1 MANQHIQP
9 DGLWLSAPHNF
20 SQVVVS
26 TGTKIIHCA
35 GQTAWDNEMNIV
47 GGDDLEQQM
56 IQALENVKTALA
68 AGGATLQDVVRLD
81 IYVVDYSVDKV
92 GAVGSALGRPGFTLT
107 SGPGSALGRF
117 FDPDHLPANTLLGIQ
132 ALALPEFLVE
142 VTATA
147 VVDA

>member
-9 DGLWLSAPHNF
+9 DELWPSAQYGF

-35 GQTAWDNEMNIV
+35 GQTAWDKDMNLV
-47 GGDDLEQQM
+47 GGDDLEKQLVQSL
-56 IQALENVKTALA
+56 QNVKTALA

-81 IYVVDYSVDKV
+81 IYLVDYNADKIPAV
-92 GAVGSALGRPGFTLT
+92 GA
-107 SGPGSALGRF
+107 ALGRF

>member
-9 DGLWLSAPHNF
+9 DELWPSAQYGF

-35 GQTAWDNEMNIV
+35 GQTAWDKDMNLV
-47 GGDDLEQQM
+47 GGDDLGKQLVQSL
-56 IQALENVKTALA
+56 QNVKTVLA

-81 IYVVDYSVDKV
+81 IYLVDYNADKIPAV
-92 GAVGSALGRPGFTLT
+92 GA
-107 SGPGSALGRF
+107 ALGRF

>member
-9 DGLWLSAPHNF
+9 DELWPSAQYGF

-35 GQTAWDNEMNIV
+35 GQTAWDKDMNLV
-47 GGDDLEQQM
+47 GGDDLEKQM
-56 IQALENVKTALA
+56 VQSLQNVKTALA

-81 IYVVDYSVDKV
+81 IYLVDYNADKIPAV
-92 GAVGSALGRPGFTLT
+92 GA
-107 SGPGSALGRF
+107 ALGRF

-147 VVDA
+147 VVDD

>member
-9 DGLWLSAPHNF
+9 DELWPSAQYGF

-35 GQTAWDNEMNIV
+35 GQTAWDKDMNLM
-47 GGDDLEQQM
+47 GGDDLEKQLVQSL
-56 IQALENVKTALA
+56 QNVKTALA

-81 IYVVDYSVDKV
+81 IYLVDYNADKIPAV
-92 GAVGSALGRPGFTLT
+92 GAALGRY
-107 SGPGSALGRF
+107 

>member
-9 DGLWLSAPHNF
+9 DELWPSAQYGF

-35 GQTAWDNEMNIV
+35 GQTAWDKDMNLM
-47 GGDDLEQQM
+47 GGDDLEKQLVQSL
-56 IQALENVKTALA
+56 QNVKTALA

-81 IYVVDYSVDKV
+81 IYLVDYNADKIPAV
-92 GAVGSALGRPGFTLT
+92 GA
-107 SGPGSALGRF
+107 ALGRF